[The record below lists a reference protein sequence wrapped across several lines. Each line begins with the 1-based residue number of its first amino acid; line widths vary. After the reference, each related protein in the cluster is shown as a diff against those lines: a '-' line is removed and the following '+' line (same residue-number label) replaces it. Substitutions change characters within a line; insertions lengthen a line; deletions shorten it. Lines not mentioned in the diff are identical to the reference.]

1 MQCFISCWR
10 LVDWQKD
17 LASRVSSILMEL
29 CKLEVFLLTWPEPSQ
44 SASPGSS
51 PGKYSS
57 GRSRSCPCHCI
68 GGHFLWIDW
77 YVNKWEVVFVFWKQL
92 NPYKW
97 YWILQWHPKW
107 KIFTTKKTSLF
118 YPEDGVHKKKLHGLS
133 EEPNPFWKK
142 RQLLAQEQEIFVCLK
157 LLLSVE
163 MNETLSPFE
172 GVQVK
177 TMQKWCFLS

>member
-1 MQCFISCWR
+1 MQCITSGWR

-29 CKLEVFLLTWPEPSQ
+29 CELEVFLLSWPGPSQ
-44 SASPGSS
+44 SSSPGSS

-107 KIFTTKKTSLF
+107 KIFT
-118 YPEDGVHKKKLHGLS
+118 PKKL
-133 EEPNPFWKK
+133 NFFTRKMVFIKK
-142 RQLLAQEQEIFVCLK
+142 NFMVSRRNQ
-157 LLLSVE
+157 
-163 MNETLSPFE
+163 TLSTIP
-172 GVQVK
+172 GGRGGGHYGLPSYANWK
-177 TMQKWCFLS
+177 R